1 MPLNE
6 ITLSRIIEAPPA
18 RVWQVL
24 TDLDHAA
31 ETLSGVLRVEVL
43 TDGPYALGTRWR
55 ETRKMF
61 GREASEELWVADNDP
76 LRRTQVRASSGGVDY
91 VTEFVLTPV
100 TEPGAAAHPTQ
111 AGHTEPPTQAGHTE
125 PPSQTGHTELPSQA
139 GHTEPPSQAGHTEL
153 TIRFGAEMSAPTT
166 VQKVAMKAFTGLAAR
181 ATTKAL
187 EQDLADIAAAAEN

>member
-111 AGHTEPPTQAGHTE
+111 AGHTEPP
-125 PPSQTGHTELPSQA
+125 SQTGHTELPSQA

>member
-6 ITLSRIIEAPPA
+6 ITLSRVIQAPPA

-24 TDLDHAA
+24 IDLDHAA
-31 ETLSGVLRVEVL
+31 ETLSGVLRVEML

-76 LRRTQVRASSGGVDY
+76 LRRTQVRATSGGVDY
-91 VTEFVLTPV
+91 VTDFVLTPV
-100 TEPGAAAHPTQ
+100 AEGAQ
-111 AGHTEPPTQAGHTE
+111 
-125 PPSQTGHTELPSQA
+125 TELQV
-139 GHTEPPSQAGHTEL
+139 
-153 TIRFGAEMSAPTT
+153 RFGAKLAAPTT
-166 VQKVAMKAFTGLAAR
+166 VQKVAMRAFAGLAAR

>member
-91 VTEFVLTPV
+91 VTE
-100 TEPGAAAHPTQ
+100 
-111 AGHTEPPTQAGHTE
+111 
-125 PPSQTGHTELPSQA
+125 PPSQTGHPELPSQA
-139 GHTEPPSQAGHTEL
+139 GHTEPPSQAGHTEHPSQAGHTEL